1 MDLSR
6 LGTNRCFGSVVKMS
20 AMFNFFVVF
29 FCDFFFFFWETKCK
43 SIEKFCY

>member
-29 FCDFFFFFWETKCK
+29 FCDFFFFFGKPNVK
-43 SIEKFCY
+43 V